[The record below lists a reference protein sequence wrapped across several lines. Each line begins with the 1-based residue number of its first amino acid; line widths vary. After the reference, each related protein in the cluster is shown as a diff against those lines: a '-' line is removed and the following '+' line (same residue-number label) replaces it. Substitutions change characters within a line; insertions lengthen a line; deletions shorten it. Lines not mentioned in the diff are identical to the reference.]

1 MSSYA
6 RLTDNTVAE
15 VITPPVGFALANCVH
30 PSLIDRY
37 TAIPD
42 GVEVGA
48 TYDADAGTYTNPDA
62 EVVAA
67 PEADAATLL
76 AAAQANKRVE
86 INAAAQT
93 ALAALAAGY
102 PDWEVSTWDQQLR
115 EAVAVVA
122 DNALVDV
129 PDPKPEDWDDPI
141 PLIRTMATTRT
152 SLGVT
157 VSARILTLAER
168 IVANAAAWSVAAGKL
183 IGLRQG
189 YEDAINT
196 ATSPEDVEA
205 ITMDF
210 GGAA

>member
-115 EAVAVVA
+115 EAQLVTA
-122 DNALVDV
+122 DNTLAADLAEGATDT
-129 PDPKPEDWDDPI
+129 I
-141 PLIRTMATTRT
+141 PLIRQMATART
-152 SLGVT
+152 SLGDT
-157 VSARILTLAER
+157 VAER
-168 IVANAAAWSVAAGKL
+168 ILALAARIITNAASWSSAAGAI
-183 IGLRQG
+183 IGKRQA
-189 YEDAINT
+189 YEDAVGVATT
-196 ATSPEDVEA
+196 ADDVEA
-205 ITMDF
+205 IVVTF
-210 GGAA
+210 